1 MKTYLLT
8 ALFAVA
14 TLAEVSTVPVVEAT
28 TTPSDDGVTQTFVDH
43 PWGIVDFTSCILIGS
58 YIPLLK
64 MSYGNDKC
72 FVYFFNWGASSIDY
86 YSYFDHAFAWD
97 DGEGWFKFLASL
109 FLTGYDTYNMVHYCA
124 KEYKNA
130 KAFGE
135 KPLFAEEWRS
145 DDIRVMAGDEELH
158 HEEKHDDHHGDD
170 HHGHGYPDVLAIV
183 MQCIYIGVYAFKIYW
198 YYVSEYYFWSFGFA
212 IGKTAFLVLQAVEI
226 FGNVTIL
233 PNNRINYM
241 DTLSF

>member
-14 TLAEVSTVPVVEAT
+14 TLAEVSTMPVVEA
-28 TTPSDDGVTQTFVDH
+28 SSEDDGVSQTFVDH
-43 PWGIVDFTSCILIGS
+43 PWGIVDFTSGILIGS

-72 FVYFFNWGASSIDY
+72 FVYFFNWGASAIDY
-86 YSYFDHAFAWD
+86 FSYFDHAFAVD
-97 DGEGWFKFLASL
+97 DGEGWFKFWASL
-109 FLTGYDTYNMVHYCA
+109 FLTSYDTYKMVHYCA

-135 KPLFAEEWRS
+135 KPLFAEEWNS
-145 DDIRVMAGDEELH
+145 EDIRVMAGDDHSEG
-158 HEEKHDDHHGDD
+158 HDDHHGDD
-170 HHGHGYPDVLAIV
+170 HHGHGYPDVQAIV
-183 MQCIYIGVYAFKIYW
+183 MQCFYIGIYAFKIYW

-212 IGKTAFLVLQAVEI
+212 LGKTAFLVLQAVEI

-233 PNNRINYM
+233 PNNRLNYM